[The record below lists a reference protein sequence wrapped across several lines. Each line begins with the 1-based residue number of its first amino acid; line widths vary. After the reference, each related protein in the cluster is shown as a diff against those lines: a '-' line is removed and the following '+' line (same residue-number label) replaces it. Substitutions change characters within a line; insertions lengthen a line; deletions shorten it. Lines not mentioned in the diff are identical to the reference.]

1 MSYYIPYFGVFITL
15 LFSTAF
21 AYAVGGGFD
30 KGQKKRKD
38 KKRKDRKKKEKHVR
52 NESQLVSENKPI
64 IEIDGST
71 QV

>member
-38 KKRKDRKKKEKHVR
+38 RKKKEKHVR